1 MEALDQEKTNAL
13 TNSINHQTNHKYST
27 IDKINLYDKEPYKSK
42 YQLLIKKRGDAG
54 IKHFNNA
61 KAFIEYSNPMVDVY
75 DYINDHNPNR
85 NRKILI
91 SFDDMIADMNTN
103 INFQDIVK
111 TVYQMQETEYL
122 LSSSQN
128 LIFLFQKQQI
138 KLYALPN
145 NENS

>member
-1 MEALDQEKTNAL
+1 MANL
-13 TNSINHQTNHKYST
+13 INHQTNHKYST

-61 KAFIEYSNPMVDVY
+61 KAFIEYSNPMNDVY
-75 DYINDHNPNR
+75 DDYINDHNPNR

-103 INFQDIVK
+103 RNFQDIVK

-145 NENS
+145 NEDS

>member
-1 MEALDQEKTNAL
+1 M
-13 TNSINHQTNHKYST
+13 
-27 IDKINLYDKEPYKSK
+27 YDKEPYKSK
-42 YQLLIKKRGDAG
+42 YQLLIKKRGDTG

-61 KAFIEYSNPMVDVY
+61 KAFVEYSNPIDDVY
-75 DYINDHNPNR
+75 DDYINDHNPNR

-145 NENS
+145 NEDS